1 MSNLGRG
8 FIIILSAPSGAGK
21 GTLAAHLLQT
31 MSDLRWS
38 VSTTT
43 RAPRPGEIPG
53 ESYHYVDADTFRKRI
68 EQGAFLE
75 WAEVFG
81 NYYGTELANVEPA
94 LARGEDLLL
103 DIDWQGARQVRD
115 KMPTREVVSIA
126 ILPPSRQAL
135 QERLLGRSSDD
146 PQVIARRMAQ
156 AGNEI
161 AHWHEYDYLVVN
173 DDLQQAC
180 HDLTAIITAER
191 LRRIRERVPVR
202 KILATFAKTM

>member
-1 MSNLGRG
+1 MGRG